1 MKKVEVNDL
10 EMELIKNSLELYKKR
25 LEQKIKEL
33 DECSSHFFVNEGL
46 MNEVRSEK
54 EKIVK
59 DLKILDKAL
68 LKFKMEHSNE

>member
-10 EMELIKNSLELYKKR
+10 EMDLIKNSLNLYKKR
-25 LEQKIKEL
+25 LDQKIKEL

-54 EKIVK
+54 EKI
-59 DLKILDKAL
+59 LKELKLLDNTLQK
-68 LKFKMEHSNE
+68 